1 MASKKTVTK
10 KISLSAAYLKQVR
23 KIAAKTKLSE
33 GKVVEK
39 AIRAAQPLLKLIA
52 QTKSTRKWL
61 VCWQC
66 DKLIYKER

>member
-10 KISLSAAYLKQVR
+10 KISLSAADLKQVR

-52 QTKSTRKWL
+52 QAKSTRK
-61 VCWQC
+61 
-66 DKLIYKER
+66 

>member
-10 KISLSAAYLKQVR
+10 KISLSAADLKQVR

-33 GKVVEK
+33 EKVVEK

-52 QTKSTRKWL
+52 QTKSTRK
-61 VCWQC
+61 
-66 DKLIYKER
+66 